1 MQASVVLGNDAQP
14 RSAPDARKSG
24 ARWRLRTMARTFRAA
39 PSGAA
44 DWHPPDGRRFAP
56 PIMRLERTGGP
67 ASKLAVPPAA
77 HPPPPLTSNEQ
88 RSRRHLRVLR
98 DLIAHNP

>member
-39 PSGAA
+39 PSGEAGA
-44 DWHPPDGRRFAP
+44 DGRPRWQA
-56 PIMRLERTGGP
+56 RG
-67 ASKLAVPPAA
+67 S
-77 HPPPPLTSNEQ
+77 
-88 RSRRHLRVLR
+88 SRRSSAAPV
-98 DLIAHNP
+98 NQQ